1 MSSLTNYIQEF
12 TAKKQLKKITK
23 INIEWAI
30 DQLTNGK
37 NTVDNYKNILKWA
50 ITDAKEQINKNGK
63 LCTKEDIRNNFLKCL
78 KKMYKKYFGYQTEFN
93 NSDFVKN
100 KYEIIIGLI
109 AVCKNIDKQFD
120 NGFDKIKVNEED
132 KVNKGKEEKLNAD
145 IEDIKRKARINLRHV
160 ICKLLDKNYNGAI
173 VCMCDDVTYPIKKL
187 GEVNLSDLT
196 DDVYSRYINDYILEL
211 IKYLSEKNK
220 TDDVNKIVCD
230 ECRKYLNYIEVE
242 PIKNGLLKA
251 LHKLNVDIENIKRVV
266 RINLVRL
273 FYKLYGQ
280 DCRGWA
286 VCDKVMYPIKK
297 LNKVKLSDLTD
308 DIYSQYINDYILELI
323 KYFSEKYRVYDINK
337 IVYNE
342 CYKYF
347 NYVEVEPIK
356 NGLLKAL
363 NELCPQN

>member
-37 NTVDNYKNILKWA
+37 NTVDNYKKILKRA
-50 ITDAKEQINKNGK
+50 IADAKEQINKNGK

-145 IEDIKRKARINLRHV
+145 IEHIKRNARINLRHV

-173 VCMCDDVTYPIKKL
+173 VCMCDNVTYPIKKL

-196 DDVYSRYINDYILEL
+196 NDVYSRYINDYILEL
-211 IKYLSEKNK
+211 IKYLSKKNK

-251 LHKLNVDIENIKRVV
+251 LNKLNNDIEFIKHSA
-266 RINLVRL
+266 RINLVKL
-273 FYKLYGQ
+273 FYKLIGEDDRYYAMS
-280 DCRGWA
+280 DN
-286 VCDKVMYPIKK
+286 VMRLIRRLGEVE
-297 LNKVKLSDLTD
+297 LNDLPD
-308 DIYSQYINDYILELI
+308 DIYSCCINDYVLGLI
-323 KYFSEKYRVYDINK
+323 KYLNGKDGIVDVDK

-356 NGLLKAL
+356 NGLLKAF